1 MRRKG
6 GDEEKKKGVIGNG
19 CGVRRTRWEDEDSV
33 VCIEEGELKGKG
45 GNRSVGR
52 LRSVKSEIDQ
62 D

>member
-1 MRRKG
+1 MK
-6 GDEEKKKGVIGNG
+6 GNG
-19 CGVRRTRWEDEDSV
+19 CGVRRTRWEDEESV